1 MFLPLI
7 VVKGEFSQKLWMAKN
22 FNSRISTKKTHN
34 EIQNGYLYQIFVG
47 NMYGYWVE
55 VKVRGTVKPVEGYSK
70 AMLSGIQNLV
80 ALLFNFRLSFLSF
93 GPMPFCM
100 YYGISVI
107 QLSWLSIIMTNLGI
121 WIVWKITFFIPTFS
135 SMLDNIKSKYTLAFF
150 SFGM

>member
-70 AMLSGIQNLV
+70 AMLSGI
-80 ALLFNFRLSFLSF
+80 
-93 GPMPFCM
+93 
-100 YYGISVI
+100 
-107 QLSWLSIIMTNLGI
+107 
-121 WIVWKITFFIPTFS
+121 
-135 SMLDNIKSKYTLAFF
+135 
-150 SFGM
+150 